1 MNIQKSKSY
10 CDIPYFNFI
19 TSSFNIIN
27 MAQLCGYCLC
37 YRLLSLGNVDPWYR
51 QTVDSGDRD
60 SSIMLRFNL
69 VNLRF
74 LPTTNLRKLVLSVH
88 LCFDLVTLTHV
99 LFLSLYYL
107 PRTCQMLLSIVDTF
121 ESRIN
126 GPIKNVVANVY
137 KFTTNENMRSK

>member
-1 MNIQKSKSY
+1 MH
-10 CDIPYFNFI
+10 D
-19 TSSFNIIN
+19 
-27 MAQLCGYCLC
+27 
-37 YRLLSLGNVDPWYR
+37 
-51 QTVDSGDRD
+51 GDRE
-60 SSIMLRFNL
+60 SIIMLRFNL

-74 LPTTNLRKLVLSVH
+74 LLTTNLRKLVLSVH
-88 LCFDLVTLTHV
+88 LCSGLVTLTHV

>member
-1 MNIQKSKSY
+1 MH
-10 CDIPYFNFI
+10 D
-19 TSSFNIIN
+19 
-27 MAQLCGYCLC
+27 
-37 YRLLSLGNVDPWYR
+37 
-51 QTVDSGDRD
+51 GDRE
-60 SSIMLRFNL
+60 SIIMLRFNL

-74 LPTTNLRKLVLSVH
+74 LLTTNLRKLVLSVH
-88 LCFDLVTLTHV
+88 LCSGLVTLTHV

-107 PRTCQMLLSIVDTF
+107 PRTCQITQMLLSIVDTF